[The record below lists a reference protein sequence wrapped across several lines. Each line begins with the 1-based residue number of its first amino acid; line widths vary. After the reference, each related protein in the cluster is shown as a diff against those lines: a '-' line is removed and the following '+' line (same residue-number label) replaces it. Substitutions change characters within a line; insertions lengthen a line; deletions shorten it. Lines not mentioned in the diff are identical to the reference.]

1 MFSIEHRMEQNQKS
15 AWEIRNE
22 KNKAGVRW
30 LLVFLIVPYLS
41 FLLLTGR
48 SVEIGHANVFNWF
61 YVISVATFV
70 VSVNLLVTYILFGAI
85 KRGSIHPSVKYFTM
99 IADFLAVALVMI
111 PTGGHDS
118 MFFAINY
125 IVIVSNSLRYGLR
138 ISILGTIVM
147 NFFYIGVLAIEH
159 YPDKEIVGIQKEIL
173 KVGGFW
179 LIGIYTGYLSMRFEM
194 LRGEIEHYQKL
205 LAEALQKK

>member
-1 MFSIEHRMEQNQKS
+1 MEKHEKA

-30 LLVFLIVPYLS
+30 LLIFIIVPYLS

-48 SVEIGHANVFNWF
+48 AIEIGHANIFNWY
-61 YVISVATFV
+61 YVITVATFIIT
-70 VSVNLLVTYILFGAI
+70 VNLWVTFILFRAL
-85 KRGSIHPSVKYFTM
+85 KSGSISPSVKYYTM

-111 PTGGHDS
+111 PTGGHES
-118 MFFAINY
+118 MFFTINY

-147 NFFYIGVLAIEH
+147 NIFYIGVLAFEH
-159 YPDKEIVGIQKEIL
+159 YPDKEIVGVQKEIL

-205 LAEALQKK
+205 LAEALKSK

>member
-1 MFSIEHRMEQNQKS
+1 MDKIEKA

-30 LLVFLIVPYLS
+30 LLIFIIVPYLS
-41 FLLLTGR
+41 YLLFTGK
-48 SVEIGHANVFNWF
+48 SVEIGHENIFNWY
-61 YVISVATFV
+61 YVLSVASFII
-70 VSVNLLVTYILFGAI
+70 SVNLFVTFLLLRAVKKGMIQ
-85 KRGSIHPSVKYFTM
+85 PSVKYYTM

-111 PTGGHDS
+111 PTGGSES
-118 MFFAINY
+118 MFFTINY

-138 ISILGTIVM
+138 IAILGTIVM
-147 NFFYIGVLAIEH
+147 NIFYIGVLAFQY
-159 YPDKEIVGIQKEIL
+159 YPDKEIVGVQKEIL

-179 LIGIYTGYLSMRFEM
+179 LVGIYTGYLSMRFEI

-205 LAEALQKK
+205 LAEALKNK

>member
-1 MFSIEHRMEQNQKS
+1 MDKKEKA

-30 LLVFLIVPYLS
+30 LLIFIIVPYLS
-41 FLLLTGR
+41 FLLYTGR
-48 SVEIGHANVFNWF
+48 SVEIGQENIFNW
-61 YVISVATFV
+61 Y
-70 VSVNLLVTYILFGAI
+70 YILTVAAFVIGVNFIVTFILFNAL
-85 KRGSIHPSVKYFTM
+85 KSGSINSSVKYYTM

-111 PTGGHDS
+111 PTGGNDS
-118 MFFAINY
+118 MFFTINY

-138 ISILGTIVM
+138 IAILGTIVM
-147 NFFYIGVLAIEH
+147 NIFYIGILAFQ
-159 YPDKEIVGIQKEIL
+159 YFPDKEIVGVQKEIL

-179 LIGIYTGYLSMRFEM
+179 LVGIYTGYLSMRFEI

-205 LAEALQKK
+205 LAEALKNK